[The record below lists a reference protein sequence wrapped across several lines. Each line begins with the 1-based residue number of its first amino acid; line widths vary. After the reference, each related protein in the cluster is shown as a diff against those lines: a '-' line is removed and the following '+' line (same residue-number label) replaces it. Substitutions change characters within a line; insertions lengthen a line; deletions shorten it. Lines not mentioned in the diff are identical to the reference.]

1 MRAMTERTR
10 VIVLILIMA
19 MGLLLVTGITTRILY
34 SAAFEQQKA
43 RLVETAQS
51 QARLIEAVARFD
63 QVHNPGFPGGSAA
76 ATLQQIVDAHLEYEG
91 FGETGEFTLARRE
104 GDFIVFVLRHRFEGV
119 EHPRPVSF
127 ASDLAEPMRRALS
140 GQSGTVVGLDYRG
153 ELVLA
158 AHEPVAELDLGIV
171 AKIDLDEVLAPFW
184 RAGLLAI
191 GFSLLVAVG
200 GAALLARVSN
210 PMIVQL
216 EERSRHLEKVVTALA
231 KSEERFRE
239 TFELAAVGI
248 SQVALDGGFIRVNR
262 QFGEIVG
269 YTAEE
274 LLQLTFQEIT
284 HPEDL
289 EVDLE
294 NVGKVLAGEI
304 DQYSMGKRY
313 VRKDASIV
321 WVNLTV
327 SLARDESGNPRH
339 FIAVIE
345 DTTRHKRAELA
356 VKDSL
361 REKEVLLREIHHR
374 VKNNM
379 QVISSLLNL
388 QARNIED
395 PNLRKMFQESQSR
408 VRAMAL
414 IHEVLYGSDDLSRI
428 DLEDYVSK
436 LAKSLTRMYGAD
448 AGRIRLEVAAKD
460 VTLGIDDTVP
470 CGLVIN
476 ELLSNSLKYA
486 FPDGRPGEI
495 SINAVATD
503 DDRIVLT
510 VRDDGVGIPDDV
522 DIRHTESMGMGL
534 VTGLVE
540 NQLGGQLELDRTGG
554 TCFTIV
560 FSRESA
566 RRSIDY
572 VG

>member
-1 MRAMTERTR
+1 
-10 VIVLILIMA
+10 
-19 MGLLLVTGITTRILY
+19 
-34 SAAFEQQKA
+34 
-43 RLVETAQS
+43 
-51 QARLIEAVARFD
+51 
-63 QVHNPGFPGGSAA
+63 
-76 ATLQQIVDAHLEYEG
+76 
-91 FGETGEFTLARRE
+91 
-104 GDFIVFVLRHRFEGV
+104 
-119 EHPRPVSF
+119 
-127 ASDLAEPMRRALS
+127 
-140 GQSGTVVGLDYRG
+140 
-153 ELVLA
+153 
-158 AHEPVAELDLGIV
+158 
-171 AKIDLDEVLAPFW
+171 
-184 RAGLLAI
+184 
-191 GFSLLVAVG
+191 
-200 GAALLARVSN
+200 
-210 PMIVQL
+210 
-216 EERSRHLEKVVTALA
+216 VVTALA

-304 DQYSMGKRY
+304 DQYSMEKRY

-388 QARNIED
+388 QSRNIED

-448 AGRIRLEVAAKD
+448 ASRIRLEVAGNG
-460 VTLGIDDTVP
+460 VTLEIDDTVP
-470 CGLVIN
+470 CGLVIS
-476 ELLSNSLKYA
+476 ELLSNSFKYA

>member
-1 MRAMTERTR
+1 
-10 VIVLILIMA
+10 
-19 MGLLLVTGITTRILY
+19 
-34 SAAFEQQKA
+34 
-43 RLVETAQS
+43 
-51 QARLIEAVARFD
+51 
-63 QVHNPGFPGGSAA
+63 
-76 ATLQQIVDAHLEYEG
+76 
-91 FGETGEFTLARRE
+91 
-104 GDFIVFVLRHRFEGV
+104 
-119 EHPRPVSF
+119 
-127 ASDLAEPMRRALS
+127 
-140 GQSGTVVGLDYRG
+140 
-153 ELVLA
+153 
-158 AHEPVAELDLGIV
+158 
-171 AKIDLDEVLAPFW
+171 
-184 RAGLLAI
+184 
-191 GFSLLVAVG
+191 LVAVG

-231 KSEERFRE
+231 GSEERFRE

-304 DQYSMGKRY
+304 DQYSMEKRY

-321 WVNLTV
+321 WVSLTV

-388 QARNIED
+388 QSRNIED

-448 AGRIRLEVAAKD
+448 ASRIRLEVVGNG
-460 VTLGIDDTVP
+460 VTLEIDDTVP
-470 CGLVIN
+470 CGLVIS
-476 ELLSNSLKYA
+476 ELLSNSFKYA